1 MTAPTDCRRRQ
12 DSISVSVEAE
22 STYQALDPLRA
33 TVWGRFRK
41 QTGSLTILRLSLVP
55 P

>member
-12 DSISVSVEAE
+12 DSISVEAE

-41 QTGSLTILRLSLVP
+41 QTGSLTIPRLSLVP